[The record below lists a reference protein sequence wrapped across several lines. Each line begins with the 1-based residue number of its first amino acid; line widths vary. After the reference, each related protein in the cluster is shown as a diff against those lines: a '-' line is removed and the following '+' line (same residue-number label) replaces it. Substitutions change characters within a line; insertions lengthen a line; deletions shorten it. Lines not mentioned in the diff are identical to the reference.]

1 MTQPTHTPFDVSVVI
16 LNYNGKVW
24 LEKCISSLAA
34 QTILSRIQVIIAD
47 NASPD
52 GSARLAEDLLI
63 GFPNAIFV
71 QNGGNFGFC
80 EGNNLGAKHATGRF
94 LFFLNNDTWL
104 EPDCMEILLSKADQ
118 AGVTAANPL
127 VMDYGT
133 NDFQLIG
140 GGGFDMFGIPNALPE
155 SKVDREIF
163 SPCGCSYLIDR
174 EMFWKVGGFDPAI
187 FMYSDEI
194 DLSWRVR
201 LAGGRIMAFPGARMH
216 HRGSASVN
224 PAGGAAVV
232 EFRTSETKRYFTNRN
247 GLFVLLKN
255 SQNFFLLFAM
265 LNFSLLLVELMAA
278 AVLIRR
284 WSFLKKSYFQAFK
297 DLWGLRAHIRSERKK
312 IKGYSRVGDLHFLK
326 FISVKPSRWYEISK
340 LLKEGVPK
348 VSKQ

>member
-1 MTQPTHTPFDVSVVI
+1 MKSSNPSPFDISIVI
-16 LNYNGKVW
+16 LNYNGKTW
-24 LEKCISSLAA
+24 LERCVGSLAD
-34 QTILSRIQVIIAD
+34 QTIAPRLQVIIAD
-47 NASPD
+47 NLSPD
-52 GSARLAEDLLI
+52 GSSKMAEDLLT
-63 GFPNAIFV
+63 GFPNAKFV

-80 EGNNLGAKHATGRF
+80 EGNNLGAKHATGRY

-104 EPDCMEILLSKADQ
+104 ERDCMEILLSKADQ
-118 AGVTAANPL
+118 FGVTAANPL

-155 SKVDREIF
+155 KKQDCEIF

-201 LAGGRIMAFPGARMH
+201 LAGGKIMGFPGARMH

-247 GLFVLLKN
+247 GLYVLLKN
-255 SQNFFLLFAM
+255 GQNFFLIFAL
-265 LNFSLLLVELMAA
+265 LNVLLLLVEMLAA
-278 AVLIRR
+278 ALLIRR
-284 WSFLKKSYFQAFK
+284 WSFLNKSYFQAFK
-297 DLWGLRAHIRSERKK
+297 DLWGLRQHIRDQRKQIRSFSK
-312 IKGYSRVGDLHFLK
+312 VGDLQFLK
-326 FISVKPSRWYEISK
+326 FVTPKPSRWYEISK
-340 LLKEGVPK
+340 LFKEGVPK